1 MAETGKFDRRK
12 FWRDPAASSYTF
24 PFATHCR
31 PEFYLDLDNVTR
43 LVVSTIA
50 RYCAPNDAS
59 ILEIGCGTG
68 RNLVGLVDAGYT
80 NVSGVEISAKAVAVG
95 REQFPE
101 YKDIDVQIAPIE
113 DIIKSLPEY
122 DVIYTQGCLMHLP
135 YDVDWV
141 IDEIKRKAKHLIMT
155 IEVEAMERKRFHVW
169 GRSYEEH
176 ITKGGEWFQIETENG
191 SQYPPLRKI
200 TIKRVFVRDER

>member
-1 MAETGKFDRRK
+1 MAETDKFDRHK
-12 FWRDPAASSYTF
+12 FWCDPAASSYTF
-24 PFATHCR
+24 PWADDCR
-31 PEFYLDLDNVTR
+31 PEFYLYLDNVTR

-50 RYCAPNDAS
+50 KYCAPNDAS

-68 RNLVGLVDAGYT
+68 RNLVGLVNAGYT

-101 YKDIDVQIAPIE
+101 YKEIDVQIAPIE
-113 DIIKSLPEY
+113 AIIKSLPEY

-135 YDVDWV
+135 YDLDWV
-141 IDEIKRKAKHLIMT
+141 IEEIKRKAKHLIMT
-155 IEVEAMERKRFHVW
+155 NEGEPRKAVNAW
-169 GRSYEEH
+169 GRNYEEY
-176 ITKGGEWFQIETENG
+176 ITKGGEWVQIEVENG
-191 SQYPPLRKI
+191 SLYPPLPKT